1 MFHSARISFTNIY
14 NFILIFLFLFTNEID
29 FISQERSI
37 KHDLINIYK
46 SNEGKILKL
55 KFYFNFIKYFD
66 IH

>member
-1 MFHSARISFTNIY
+1 MKS
-14 NFILIFLFLFTNEID
+14 ILF
-29 FISQERSI
+29 SQERSM

>member
-55 KFYFNFIKYFD
+55 KLFLLNISIFIDY
-66 IH
+66 